1 MSEPLIRRINR
12 EQMCWRAVDVE
23 QLIGEDH
30 LVRAIWDLVGRLHLD
45 GFYQGIDCSEE
56 EGGRPAYDPR
66 LLISLWIYAYSQGMG
81 SAREVARRCEW
92 EPGLQWLRG
101 CETVNYHTLSSFRVE
116 YRGELDE
123 LFTQVL
129 GLMSAEGLITL
140 EQVVQDGT
148 KIKAQA
154 ASDSFQG
161 EAKIEEHL
169 ERARRRVREMG
180 EPDQESKPSRVEQA
194 RRRARRERQ
203 QRLEQG
209 LEELQK
215 LRPRKPRA
223 RVSVSEPEAR
233 RMRQAD
239 GGIAPNYNVQ
249 IAADAAQSLIVDV
262 KVTQAANDSEQL
274 APAVGRIAAR
284 LGRQPRQMLADG
296 DYTNRRSIEAIAEL
310 GVDYVGSLRKG
321 GAEKDNTGTGRFT
334 TAVFV
339 YDAEHDHYVCPG
351 DKHLRYEGRHKHKS
365 GNFFYRYEALAWDCQ
380 NCPLKPQCCPGNQ
393 HRGRGLLRTEETAAM
408 IAFRQKMATPEAQKQ
423 YRRRSRVIEFCH
435 AWIKSKLGLR
445 QFHLRGLD
453 KVQLEMLWA
462 CPHLQPA
469 TMDPTAQTTSRNRL
483 TSSRDRE
490 IQKLLA
496 QKTPR
501 LRIRFPNP
509 RSFSARLSKDGFFT
523 ASVFETWEKA
533 NDQRRRGNRSDG
545 LP

>member
-1 MSEPLIRRINR
+1 MSEPLIRRVNR
-12 EQMCWRAVDVE
+12 EQMLWRAVDVE
-23 QLIGEDH
+23 RLIEEDH
-30 LVRAIWDLVGRLHLD
+30 SARAIWDLGGRLD
-45 GFYQGIDCSEE
+45 WNGFYEGIECSAE
-56 EGGRPAYDPR
+56 EGGRPAFDPR
-66 LLISLWIYAYSQGMG
+66 LLISLWIYAYSQGIG

-92 EPGLQWLRG
+92 EPALQWLTG
-101 CETVNYHTLSSFRVE
+101 CESVNYHTLSSFRVE
-116 YRGELDE
+116 HRTELDE

-161 EAKIEEHL
+161 EAKIGEHL
-169 ERARRRVREMG
+169 
-180 EPDQESKPSRVEQA
+180 EQA

-215 LRPRKPRA
+215 LRPSKPRA

-249 IAADAAQSLIVDV
+249 ISADAAQSLIVDV
-262 KVTQAANDSEQL
+262 KVTQAPNDSEQL

-284 LGRQPRQMLADG
+284 LGHKPQQMLADA

-334 TAVFV
+334 AAVFV
-339 YDAEHDHYVCPG
+339 YDPEHDYYVCPG

-365 GNFFYRYEALAWDCQ
+365 GNLFYRYEARAEDCQ

-445 QFHLRGLD
+445 QFHLRGLA
-453 KVQLEMLWA
+453 KVQMEMLWA
-462 CPHLQPA
+462 CLTYNLQ
-469 TMDPTAQTTSRNRL
+469 QW
-483 TSSRDRE
+483 
-490 IQKLLA
+490 I
-496 QKTPR
+496 R
-501 LRIRFPNP
+501 LRKLQ
-509 RSFSARLSKDGFFT
+509 AAL
-523 ASVFETWEKA
+523 
-533 NDQRRRGNRSDG
+533 
-545 LP
+545 LPG

>member
-1 MSEPLIRRINR
+1 MSEPLLRRINR
-12 EQMCWRAVDVE
+12 EQMLWRAVDVE

-30 LVRAIWDLVGRLHLD
+30 PARAIWDLVGRLDLE
-45 GFYQGIDCSEE
+45 GFYAGIECSEE
-56 EGGRPAYDPR
+56 EGGRPAYDPQ
-66 LLISLWIYAYSQGMG
+66 LLISLWIYAYSQGIG
-81 SAREVARRCEW
+81 SAREVGRRSEW
-92 EPGLQWLRG
+92 EPALQWLTG
-101 CETVNYHTLSSFRVE
+101 CEAVNYHTLSSFRVE
-116 YRGELDE
+116 HRAQLDE

-180 EPDQESKPSRVEQA
+180 EPDAEAKPSRVEQA

-215 LRPRKPRA
+215 LRPSKPRA

-233 RMRQAD
+233 RMRQSD

-249 IAADAAQSLIVDV
+249 ISADAAQSLIVDV
-262 KVTQAANDSEQL
+262 QVTQAPNDSEQL
-274 APAVGRIAAR
+274 APAVGRIVER
-284 LGRQPRQMLADG
+284 LGRKPRQMLADA
-296 DYTNRRSIEAIAEL
+296 DFTNRRSIEAMAEL
-310 GVDYVGSLRKG
+310 EVDYVGSIRKG

-334 TAVFV
+334 RAVFV
-339 YDAEHDHYVCPG
+339 YDPEHDHYVCPG
-351 DKHLRYEGRHKHKS
+351 GKHLRYSGRHTHKT
-365 GNFFYRYEALAWDCQ
+365 GNFFYRYEARASDCQ
-380 NCPLKPQCCPGNQ
+380 HCPLQPQCCPGNQ

-408 IAFRQKMATPEAQKQ
+408 IAFRQKMATPEAQQQ

-445 QFHLRGLD
+445 QFHLRGLV
-453 KVQLEMLWA
+453 KVQTEMLWA
-462 CPHLQPA
+462 C
-469 TMDPTAQTTSRNRL
+469 L
-483 TSSRDRE
+483 TYN
-490 IQKLLA
+490 
-496 QKTPR
+496 
-501 LRIRFPNP
+501 LRQWI
-509 RSFSARLSKDGFFT
+509 RLSQLQT
-523 ASVFETWEKA
+523 AA
-533 NDQRRRGNRSDG
+533 A
-545 LP
+545 

>member
-30 LVRAIWDLVGRLHLD
+30 AARAIWGLVGRLDLE
-45 GFYQGIDCSEE
+45 GFYAGIECSEE

-66 LLISLWIYAYSQGMG
+66 LMISLWIYAYSQGIG

-92 EPGLQWLRG
+92 EPALQWLTG

-116 YRGELDE
+116 YRAELDE

-129 GLMSAEGLITL
+129 ALMSAEGLIRL

-161 EAKIEEHL
+161 EAKIAEHL

-180 EPDQESKPSRVEQA
+180 EPDQEEGASRVEQA
-194 RRRARRERQ
+194 QRRARRERQ

-215 LRPRKPRA
+215 LRPHKPRA

-249 IAADAAQSLIVDV
+249 ISADAAQSLIVDV

-284 LGRQPRQMLADG
+284 LGRKPRQMLADG
-296 DYTNRRSIEAIAEL
+296 DFTNRRSIEAMAEL
-310 GVDYVGSLRKG
+310 EVDYIGSLRKG

-334 TAVFV
+334 AAVFV
-339 YDAEHDHYVCPG
+339 YDPEHDHYVCPG
-351 DKHLRYEGRHKHKS
+351 DKHLCYEGRHKHKS
-365 GNFFYRYEALAWDCQ
+365 GNFFYRYEAPLQDCQ

-408 IAFRQKMATPEAQKQ
+408 IAFRQKMATPEAQQQ

-445 QFHLRGLD
+445 QFHLRGLA
-453 KVQLEMLWA
+453 KAQMEMLWA
-462 CPHLQPA
+462 CLTYNLQ
-469 TMDPTAQTTSRNRL
+469 QW
-483 TSSRDRE
+483 
-490 IQKLLA
+490 I
-496 QKTPR
+496 R
-501 LRIRFPNP
+501 LRKLRAPP
-509 RSFSARLSKDGFFT
+509 AV
-523 ASVFETWEKA
+523 A
-533 NDQRRRGNRSDG
+533 
-545 LP
+545 

>member
-1 MSEPLIRRINR
+1 MSEPLLRRINR
-12 EQMCWRAVDVE
+12 EQMLWRAVDVE

-30 LVRAIWDLVGRLHLD
+30 PARAIWELVGRLDLD
-45 GFYQGIDCSEE
+45 GFYAGIECSEE

-66 LLISLWIYAYSQGMG
+66 LLISLWIYAYSQGIG
-81 SAREVARRCEW
+81 SAREVARRSEW
-92 EPGLQWLRG
+92 EPALQWLTG
-101 CETVNYHTLSSFRVE
+101 CEAVNYHTLSSFRVE
-116 YRGELDE
+116 HRAELDE

-161 EAKIEEHL
+161 EAKIGEHL

-180 EPDQESKPSRVEQA
+180 EPDQEPKPSRVEQA

-215 LRPRKPRA
+215 LRPSKPRA

-262 KVTQAANDSEQL
+262 QVTQAPNDSEQL

-284 LGRQPRQMLADG
+284 LGRKPHQMLADA
-296 DYTNRRSIEAIAEL
+296 DFTNRRSIEAMAEL
-310 GVDYVGSLRKG
+310 GVEYVGSLRKTS
-321 GAEKDNTGTGRFT
+321 AEKDNTGTGRLT
-334 TAVFV
+334 TAVFH
-339 YDAEHDHYVCPG
+339 YDPERDHYECPG
-351 DKHLRYEGRHKHKS
+351 GKQLRYQGRQRHKS
-365 GNFFYRYEALAWDCQ
+365 GNFFYRYAAPAKDCQ
-380 NCPLKPQCCPGNQ
+380 SCLLKPQCCPGNQ
-393 HRGRGLLRTEETAAM
+393 HRGRSLLRTEETAAM
-408 IAFRQKMATPEAQKQ
+408 IAFREKMATPEAQNQ
-423 YRRRSRVIEFCH
+423 YRRRGRVIEFCH

-445 QFHLRGLD
+445 QFHLRGLA
-453 KVQLEMLWA
+453 KVQMEMLWA
-462 CPHLQPA
+462 CLTYNLQ
-469 TMDPTAQTTSRNRL
+469 QW
-483 TSSRDRE
+483 
-490 IQKLLA
+490 I
-496 QKTPR
+496 R
-501 LRIRFPNP
+501 LRKLQ
-509 RSFSARLSKDGFFT
+509 AAG
-523 ASVFETWEKA
+523 A
-533 NDQRRRGNRSDG
+533 
-545 LP
+545 

>member
-12 EQMCWRAVDVE
+12 EQMLWRAVDVE

-30 LVRAIWDLVGRLHLD
+30 PARAIWELVGRLDLE
-45 GFYQGIDCSEE
+45 GFYAGIECSEE

-66 LLISLWIYAYSQGMG
+66 LLISLWIYAYSQGIG
-81 SAREVARRCEW
+81 AAREVARRCEW
-92 EPGLQWLRG
+92 EPALQWLTG

-116 YRGELDE
+116 HREELDE

-129 GLMSAEGLITL
+129 GLMSAEGRITL

-161 EAKIEEHL
+161 EAKIAEHL

-180 EPDQESKPSRVEQA
+180 EPDAEPKPSRVEQA
-194 RRRARRERQ
+194 GRRARRERQ

-215 LRPRKPRA
+215 LLPSKPRA

-262 KVTQAANDSEQL
+262 KVTQAPNDSEQL

-284 LGRQPRQMLADG
+284 LGRKPRQMLADG
-296 DYTNRRSIEAIAEL
+296 DFTNRRSIEVMAEL
-310 GVDYVGSLRKG
+310 EVDYIGSLRKG

-339 YDAEHDHYVCPG
+339 YDPEHDHDHYVCPG
-351 DKHLRYEGRHKHKS
+351 EKHLRYEGRHKHKS
-365 GNFFYRYEALAWDCQ
+365 GNFFYRYEARASDCQ
-380 NCPLKPQCCPGNQ
+380 SCPLKPQCCPSNQ

-445 QFHLRGLD
+445 QFHLRGLA
-453 KVQLEMLWA
+453 KVQMEMLWA
-462 CPHLQPA
+462 CLTYNLQ
-469 TMDPTAQTTSRNRL
+469 QW
-483 TSSRDRE
+483 
-490 IQKLLA
+490 I
-496 QKTPR
+496 R
-501 LRIRFPNP
+501 LR
-509 RSFSARLSKDGFFT
+509 RLQATT
-523 ASVFETWEKA
+523 A
-533 NDQRRRGNRSDG
+533 
-545 LP
+545 

>member
-1 MSEPLIRRINR
+1 MSEPLLRRINR
-12 EQMCWRAVDVE
+12 EQMLWRAVDVE

-30 LVRAIWDLVGRLHLD
+30 PARAIWELVGGLD
-45 GFYQGIDCSEE
+45 LEGFDAGIECSEE

-66 LLISLWIYAYSQGMG
+66 LLISLWIYAYSQGIG

-92 EPGLQWLRG
+92 EPALQWLTG

-116 YRGELDE
+116 HREELDE

-129 GLMSAEGLITL
+129 GLMSAEGRITL

-161 EAKIEEHL
+161 EAKIAEHL

-180 EPDQESKPSRVEQA
+180 EPDAEPKPSRVEQA
-194 RRRARRERQ
+194 GRRARRERQ

-215 LRPRKPRA
+215 LLPSKPRA

-239 GGIAPNYNVQ
+239 GGVAPNYNVQ

-262 KVTQAANDSEQL
+262 KVTQAPNDSEQL

-284 LGRQPRQMLADG
+284 LGRKPRQMLADG
-296 DYTNRRSIEAIAEL
+296 DFTNRRSIEAMVQLE
-310 GVDYVGSLRKG
+310 VDYVGSLRKG
-321 GAEKDNTGTGRFT
+321 RPGKDNTGTGRFT
-334 TAVFV
+334 TAVFF
-339 YDAEHDHYVCPG
+339 YDPEHDHYVCPG
-351 DKHLRYEGRHKHKS
+351 EKHLRYEDRHKHKS
-365 GNFFYRYEALAWDCQ
+365 GNFFDRYEARASDCQ
-380 NCPLKPQCCPGNQ
+380 SCPLKPQCCPSNQ

-423 YRRRSRVIEFCH
+423 YRR
-435 AWIKSKLGLR
+435 
-445 QFHLRGLD
+445 
-453 KVQLEMLWA
+453 
-462 CPHLQPA
+462 
-469 TMDPTAQTTSRNRL
+469 
-483 TSSRDRE
+483 
-490 IQKLLA
+490 
-496 QKTPR
+496 
-501 LRIRFPNP
+501 
-509 RSFSARLSKDGFFT
+509 
-523 ASVFETWEKA
+523 
-533 NDQRRRGNRSDG
+533 
-545 LP
+545 